1 MNNFLR
7 KKIYF
12 ILLIVILLLSLFLR
26 FYKMNTNPPSLDWD
40 EASLGY
46 NAYSIL
52 KTGADEYG
60 NKFPLS
66 IRSFDDYKPP
76 LYVYLD
82 VPSIAVFGL
91 NETGVRFPAALFGF
105 LSVAVIYFL
114 VKEIFYNWEKNQ
126 KEKIA
131 LLSAFFLESLLGICN
146 FQEQLLR
153 ET

>member
-1 MNNFLR
+1 MNNFLK

-26 FYKMNTNPPSLDWD
+26 FYKVNTNPPSLDWD
-40 EASLGY
+40 EASIGY

-91 NETGVRFPAALFGF
+91 NEIGTRFPAALIGF
-105 LSVAVIYFL
+105 LSVLIIYFL
-114 VKEIFYNWEKNQ
+114 VKEIFDDWEEDR
-126 KEKIA
+126 KEKLALIA
-131 LLSAFFLESLLGICN
+131 AFFLGVSPW
-146 FQEQLLR
+146 
-153 ET
+153 